1 MCLYLPSVMYVY
13 CSFVITCWERNDL
26 LALSCVMVSCAFVT
40 FQYGVLGQMWYLI
53 GFIPDLCL
61 LSYFYILFPLLS
73 QKLLILQEFLPLL
86 KCASSKDSPKTAPWE
101 RAAILNISSLI
112 GSVTENKYKQFYHY
126 STTKVSL
133 RHRSK

>member
-1 MCLYLPSVMYVY
+1 MYVDG
-13 CSFVITCWERNDL
+13 SLVITCWERADL
-26 LALSCVMVSCAFVT
+26 LALLCVMVSCAFVT

-53 GFIPDLCL
+53 VSYPDICL
-61 LSYFYILFPLLS
+61 LPYFYILFPLLS
-73 QKLLILQEFLPLL
+73 QKLLILQEFLSLL
-86 KCASSKDSPKTAPWE
+86 KCASSKDSPTTSPWE

-112 GSVTENKYKQFYHY
+112 GSVTENKHKQFYHY